1 MLTCSLPSGSN
12 GNCIYVETSDARL
25 LFDAGISGRTAQH
38 RLAQFDRDICDVDAL
53 FISHNHSDHVDS
65 AGVYSRKFSLPVY
78 ITPGSWRLARKKLGT
93 IENLQLFSPGQ
104 TLTINQTRIVTVP
117 TAHDGVEGVA
127 FIVQQD
133 GKSLGIFTDL
143 GHRFA
148 GLDNWI
154 AQLDA
159 LYLESNY
166 DPDMLDQGDY
176 PTWLKK
182 RVSGSAGHL
191 SNFEAAHLVRDC
203 AENLQFLVLSHLSE
217 NNNVP
222 ELALTTAREVLGS
235 EMNIALAHRNQAS
248 EMFVVS

>member
-1 MLTCSLPSGSN
+1 MLTCSLQSGSS

-25 LFDAGISGRTAQH
+25 LFDAGISGRTAQK
-38 RLAQFDRDICDVDAL
+38 RLAQFDRDIHDVDAL

-78 ITPGSWRLARKKLGT
+78 ITTGSWRLARKKLGT

-104 TLTINQTRIVTVP
+104 TLTINQTRIITVP

-127 FIVQQD
+127 FIIQQD

-148 GLDNWI
+148 GLDKWI
-154 AQLDA
+154 AGLDA

-166 DPDMLDQGDY
+166 DPDMLDRGDY

-182 RVSGSAGHL
+182 RVSGSTGHL
-191 SNFEAAHLVRDC
+191 SNFEAAHLVREC
-203 AENLQFLVLSHLSE
+203 AVNLQFLVLSHLSE

-222 ELALTTAREVLGS
+222 DLALNTAREVLGP

-248 EMFVVS
+248 EMFVLS